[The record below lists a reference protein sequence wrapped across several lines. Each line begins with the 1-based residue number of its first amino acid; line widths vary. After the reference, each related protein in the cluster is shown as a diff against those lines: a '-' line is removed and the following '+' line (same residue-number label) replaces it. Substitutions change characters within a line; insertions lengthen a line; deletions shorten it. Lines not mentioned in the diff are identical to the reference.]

1 MLRTEVGSSRE
12 MWAYCTLKGKM
23 SRSLRTKCKGRLYF
37 WEPSMRASERAN
49 ELTSQASENFL
60 VNPSSNQL
68 AIDSVLCNLFGILV
82 YKL

>member
-1 MLRTEVGSSRE
+1 
-12 MWAYCTLKGKM
+12 
-23 SRSLRTKCKGRLYF
+23 
-37 WEPSMRASERAN
+37 MRASERAN